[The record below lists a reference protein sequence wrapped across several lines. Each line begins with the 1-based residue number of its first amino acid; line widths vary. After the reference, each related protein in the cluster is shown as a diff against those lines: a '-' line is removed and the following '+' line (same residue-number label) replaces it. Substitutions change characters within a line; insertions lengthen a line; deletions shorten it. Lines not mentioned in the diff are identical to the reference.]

1 MGNCEK
7 LKWNRK
13 RLGMSQKDFA
23 EKVGLSV
30 ATIGRLEQ
38 DEMNWEVV
46 TDETFDKIA
55 NEFDNDHSWKIRRP
69 EKNDTIV
76 EKKTEQN
83 DERKNDITK
92 QSVCMLIKKD
102 DKDITQQDT
111 MTFVLVK
118 FAYEGMKE
126 SKTHDEFIANINLLK
141 RIIRDY

>member
-23 EKVGLSV
+23 KKVGLSV

-38 DEMNWEVV
+38 DEMHWEVV

-55 NEFDNDHSWKIRRP
+55 NAFDNNNSWRIRRP
-69 EKNDTIV
+69 EKSDTIV
-76 EKKTEQN
+76 EKTEQN
-83 DERKNDITK
+83 DECKNVITK

-102 DKDITQQDT
+102 DNDMTEQDM
-111 MTFVLVK
+111 MTLTLVK

>member
-1 MGNCEK
+1 MT
-7 LKWNRK
+7 L
-13 RLGMSQKDFA
+13 
-23 EKVGLSV
+23 LS
-30 ATIGRLEQ
+30 
-38 DEMNWEVV
+38 
-46 TDETFDKIA
+46 
-55 NEFDNDHSWKIRRP
+55 
-69 EKNDTIV
+69 
-76 EKKTEQN
+76 KKKEQN